1 MGDVAF
7 AQLTEQALSL
17 SYDQTLILIMKML
30 ENLKSKKTAEW
41 DKEMDDAVVQ
51 SSMNTMW
58 EELKDDAWGDLA
70 Y

>member
-30 ENLKSKKTAEW
+30 ENLKSKRAAEW
-41 DKEMDDAVVQ
+41 DKEMDDAVVRC
-51 SSMNTMW
+51 SMNSMW
-58 EELKDDAWGDLA
+58 EELKDDAW
-70 Y
+70 

>member
-30 ENLKSKKTAEW
+30 ENLKSKRSAEW
-41 DKEMDDAVVQ
+41 DKEMDEAVVR
-51 SSMNTMW
+51 SSMNSMW
-58 EELKDDAWGDLA
+58 EELKDDAW
-70 Y
+70 

>member
-58 EELKDDAWGDLA
+58 EELKDDAW
-70 Y
+70 

>member
-41 DKEMDDAVVQ
+41 DNEMDDAVVQ

-58 EELKDDAWGDLA
+58 EELKDDAW
-70 Y
+70 